1 MKKRNY
7 VLVIALAAMCAMTS
21 CGVENVDTTNDQ
33 GGSIQE
39 VTEDDSIIEDDTEQI
54 NDTSDNTIDET
65 IDETTDETI
74 DETIDDT
81 TDVSITGV
89 TETTDDGDTLSDGNY
104 VSTMYINGKY
114 LDSAKAIKD
123 EYSSCITYADLA
135 FFQAKQVGDG
145 EFELSAQPYDLEE
158 TVQTLREADVS
169 VIASFGGAYG
179 DGGVYK
185 DENYNE
191 YLKIFKNNS
200 TSNLE
205 SFAAFLAQTVSE
217 LGLDGIDLDIE
228 IYVDDGEWAEQYVWD
243 NYSYFVQSLKKE
255 CDSKGLILTTAID
268 SDSLKLNGENKISK
282 DALNCFKYIN
292 IMCYKDIED
301 AKDEIE
307 YFADIVNSRRQLVV
321 GQCFYVQD
329 DRLYAYTDDTLKER
343 CELIKNEYDGRLGGI
358 MFWDFYRDVIKENG
372 KKLTGNV
379 DDYFGSENIYK
390 VR

>member
-7 VLVIALAAMCAMTS
+7 VLAIALAVMCAMTS
-21 CGVENVDTTNDQ
+21 CGVGNVDTTNDQ
-33 GGSIQE
+33 GDSVLE
-39 VTEDDSIIEDDTEQI
+39 VTEDDSIIEEDTEQI

-74 DETIDDT
+74 DDT
-81 TDVSITGV
+81 TDGSITGV
-89 TETTDDGDTLSDGNY
+89 TDTTDDSETLSDGSY

-114 LDSAKAIKD
+114 LDSAKAIRD

-145 EFELSAQPYDLEE
+145 EFELSKQPYDLEE

-169 VIASFGGAYG
+169 VIASFGGAYD
-179 DGGVYK
+179 DGKVYS

-191 YLKIFKNNS
+191 YLKIFKNSS
-200 TSNLE
+200 TANLE
-205 SFAAFLAQTVSE
+205 SFAAFLAQTVSN

-228 IYVDDGEWAEQYVWD
+228 IYVSDGEWAEQYVWD
-243 NYSYFVQSLKKE
+243 NYSYFVQALKRE
-255 CDSKGLILTTAID
+255 CDSRGLILTTAID
-268 SDSLKLNGENKISK
+268 SDSLKLNGKNKISK

-292 IMCYKDIED
+292 IMSYRDIED
-301 AKDEIE
+301 AKGEVE

-321 GQCFYVQD
+321 GQCFWVQD
-329 DRLYAYTDDTLKER
+329 DRLECYSEETLKER

-372 KKLTGNV
+372 KKLTGYV
-379 DDYFGSENIYK
+379 DDYLGSENIYK
-390 VR
+390 DR